1 MAQAGLDKTAHVV
14 GIDIGGT
21 GIKGAPVDLELGS
34 LSGDRVRIPT
44 PHPAT
49 PGAVADAVVK
59 VLDQIGVPGPVG
71 LTLPAV
77 IRGGKVQTA
86 SNIDPAWMQTN
97 VAELFAGATGRDV
110 GVVNDADA
118 AGIAEI
124 RFGAGK
130 GRKGIVV
137 MVTLGT
143 GIGSAVFSH
152 GVLVPNSELGHLPL
166 HREDAEDWAAE
177 SVREHDDLSWK
188 KWAHRLQRYLERVE
202 LLLWPD
208 LIIIGG
214 GVSKKCRQV
223 PAAHRA
229 QHRDR
234 AGAAVQRRGHR
245 RRGAVRPGRGT
256 YPPAH
261 QVRCRAGAAPS
272 GRIAVSDDDLDTL
285 SVNTIRTLCMDAI
298 QAANSGHPGTPMG
311 HRPGRVHALA
321 ALPALRPG
329 RPDLAQPRPLRAVGR
344 TRLRAAVV
352 AAPPHRRAGCRP
364 RLRGARPARR
374 DPRRPQDVPPARLA
388 LPRAPGVPV
397 DQRRGDHDRPAR
409 PGRGDL
415 GRDGDRRAVARRPV
429 QPRRLHRSST
439 STCTRWPATAA

>member
-1 MAQAGLDKTAHVV
+1 MAQTDLDKTAHVV

-21 GIKGAPVDLELGS
+21 GIKGAPVDLELGR

-137 MVTLGT
+137 LVTLGT

-152 GVLVPNSELGHLPL
+152 GVLVPNTELGHLRL

-188 KWAHRLQRYLERVE
+188 KWAKRLQEYFERVE

-214 GVSKKCRQV
+214 GVSQSADKFLPHIELSTEIV
-223 PAAHRA
+223 PAQMFNDAGIV
-229 QHRDR
+229 
-234 AGAAVQRRGHR
+234 GAALFAPTGQ
-245 RRGAVRPGRGT
+245 PI
-256 YPPAH
+256 PP
-261 QVRCRAGAAPS
+261 
-272 GRIAVSDDDLDTL
+272 L
-285 SVNTIRTLCMDAI
+285 IRFD
-298 QAANSGHPGTPMG
+298 
-311 HRPGRVHALA
+311 A
-321 ALPALRPG
+321 ALGQHLQG
-329 RPDLAQPRPLRAVGR
+329 GSQ
-344 TRLRAAVV
+344 
-352 AAPPHRRAGCRP
+352 
-364 RLRGARPARR
+364 
-374 DPRRPQDVPPARLA
+374 
-388 LPRAPGVPV
+388 
-397 DQRRGDHDRPAR
+397 
-409 PGRGDL
+409 
-415 GRDGDRRAVARRPV
+415 
-429 QPRRLHRSST
+429 
-439 STCTRWPATAA
+439 